1 MPLMHSFSVKES
13 IRKRYRGI
21 NMVSIV
27 SSIIGTVLLLT
38 VAVMEVLLIAGLPL
52 GEFTMGGRHK
62 VLPPMYRVFAAFSII
77 LQLFGAAM
85 LLQGSGLMNRW
96 FAGNVIKIICFVF
109 AGFFAIN
116 TVMNL
121 ISPSKKEKY
130 VMTPLAAVEA
140 CCFAI
145 TAFLM

>member
-1 MPLMHSFSVKES
+1 MISTV
-13 IRKRYRGI
+13 I
-21 NMVSIV
+21 
-27 SSIIGTVLLLT
+27 SIIGAVLLLA
-38 VAVMEVLLIAGLPL
+38 VAVMEILLIIGLPL
-52 GEFTMGGRHK
+52 GEFTMGGRYK
-62 VLPPMYRVFAAFSII
+62 VLPPLYRIFAASSVI

-85 LLQGSGLMNRW
+85 ILQGGGMMNMW

-109 AGFFAIN
+109 AGFFAVN

-140 CCFAI
+140 CCFAV

>member
-1 MPLMHSFSVKES
+1 
-13 IRKRYRGI
+13 
-21 NMVSIV
+21 MVSTI
-27 SSIIGTVLLLT
+27 SSITGAVLLLL

-62 VLPPMYRVFAAFSII
+62 VLPPMYRIFAVSSVI

-85 LLQGSGLMNRW
+85 LLQGGGLMNMW
-96 FAGNVIKIICFVF
+96 FSGKVTKIICFVF
-109 AGFFAIN
+109 AGFFAVN

-140 CCFAI
+140 CCFAM
-145 TAFLM
+145 TAFSI

>member
-1 MPLMHSFSVKES
+1 
-13 IRKRYRGI
+13 
-21 NMVSIV
+21 MVSIV
-27 SSIIGTVLLLT
+27 SSIIGTVLLLA

-62 VLPPMYRVFAAFSII
+62 VLPPMYRVFAASSII

-85 LLQGSGLMNRW
+85 LLQGSG
-96 FAGNVIKIICFVF
+96 FVF